1 MTIKTDRRAGDVRL
15 PAFSARPN
23 ASIVVLACALMISL
37 LAGAVSPT
45 VAQNLEFRDPNSV
58 PPSWVQ
64 FAKLVKYRF
73 EEWIAADE
81 PVAARFRVYL
91 KAAAG
96 TSDGPPASLMV
107 RAWVNADGTIARVA
121 FPAFGDAGATDD
133 LRTILMHGNIGEPP
147 PPDMLQPLHL
157 RFSLNI
163 KE

>member
-1 MTIKTDRRAGDVRL
+1 MV
-15 PAFSARPN
+15 
-23 ASIVVLACALMISL
+23 SL
-37 LAGAVSPT
+37 LAGAASPT
-45 VAQNLEFRDPNSV
+45 VAQNLEFRDPGSV

-73 EEWIAADE
+73 EEWIGADE

-96 TSDGPPASLMV
+96 TSDGPPSSLLV
-107 RAWVNADGTIARVA
+107 RAWVNTDGSIARVS
-121 FPAFGDAGATDD
+121 FPPFGDASATDD
-133 LRTILMHGNIGEPP
+133 LRTILTHGNVGEPP

-157 RFSLNI
+157 RFSLNL